1 MQAYQLQAF
10 GGPEALQQTELP
22 VPEPGPND
30 VLVEVYATSINPVDI
45 KARQSGDAWGLEVPL
60 TIGYDVAG
68 VVDSVGEAVDR
79 FEEGDEV
86 FYTPELFEGGSY
98 AEYHVER
105 ADVVAHKPDHL
116 SFTEAASLPLVACT
130 AWESLV
136 QRAEVGPGD
145 TVLVHGVGGVGQQAV
160 QLATACGARVL
171 ATASPQTTDLAAKLG
186 ADVVVDYTGDEDF
199 EAVVEDETDGGVD
212 VVLDS
217 AGGDATER
225 SLGVLEPYGTIV
237 DLIGDAG
244 DIGDAAKGKNATVEY
259 TSMTRSYETMSG
271 VATLVS
277 RRRLEPVVDS
287 VYPFEELVAAQE
299 RLAAGGVAG
308 KVVVEIVEA

>member
-10 GGPEALQQTELP
+10 GGPSVLKRTEIP
-22 VPEPGPND
+22 TPEPGPND
-30 VLVEVYATSINPVDI
+30 VRVAVYATSINPVDI
-45 KARQSGDAWGLEVPL
+45 KARQNGDAWGLEAPL
-60 TIGYDVAG
+60 TIGYDIAG
-68 VVDSVGEAVDR
+68 VVDAVGEAVDR

-105 ADVVAHKPDHL
+105 AEIVAHKPDHL

-136 QRAEVGPGD
+136 QRADIAPGD

-160 QLATACGARVL
+160 QLAAACGARVL
-171 ATASPQTTDLAAKLG
+171 ATASPQTTELATELG
-186 ADVVVDYTGDEDF
+186 ADAVVDYTGDDSF
-199 EAVVEDETDGGVD
+199 ESVVGAETDKGVD
-212 VVLDS
+212 IVLDS
-217 AGGDATER
+217 AGGDAIER
-225 SLGVLEPYGTIV
+225 SLDVLEPYGTVV

-244 DIGDAAKGKNATVEY
+244 DIGDAAKGKNATIEY
-259 TSMTRSYETMSG
+259 TSMTRSHETMSS
-271 VATLVS
+271 VARLVS
-277 RRRLEPVVDS
+277 WQQLEPVVDS

-308 KVVVEIVEA
+308 KVVVELVKT